1 MAARKGCRRRAARVF
16 FVDFVF
22 AVDFPFF
29 FFWPDSAGVCAG
41 EGAMAAAAG
50 FRSPEGCLP

>member
-29 FFWPDSAGVCAG
+29 FFWPDSAGVCAS
-41 EGAMAAAAG
+41 EGAMAAAAR
-50 FRSPEGCLP
+50 FRSPEG